1 MHPLV
6 LAALTRRSD
15 WNAQRPPRLGAN
27 APRCPRKARGL
38 ALLLLLA
45 AGRGSEQGRRWA
57 APFRLRSLASPSLR
71 SSGAASARSA
81 SASDW
86 AVLGGHAGLHGP
98 RIERR
103 LSASRLAE
111 GGFLPFLK
119 TAPKR
124 GGPCPREEERMRNR
138 QKPFTPSGRA
148 AHGCRRSPERSDLRS
163 SLNAAFQVRGSR
175 TSLTSRRAMVPCVRS
190 TLPSNPVTSNASARS
205 RRANNPVHPDYGK
218 GGVIGRNPAAWPAGR
233 IGKKCARHRFGLR
246 PSGWPL
252 LAVGP
257 LALRGCS

>member
-98 RIERR
+98 RIAAALRVPPRR
-103 LSASRLAE
+103 RRVSAFSENRPE
-111 GGFLPFLK
+111 TGRPLP
-119 TAPKR
+119 AR
-124 GGPCPREEERMRNR
+124 
-138 QKPFTPSGRA
+138 
-148 AHGCRRSPERSDLRS
+148 
-163 SLNAAFQVRGSR
+163 
-175 TSLTSRRAMVPCVRS
+175 RS
-190 TLPSNPVTSNASARS
+190 TLCLYSCFQ
-205 RRANNPVHPDYGK
+205 Y
-218 GGVIGRNPAAWPAGR
+218 
-233 IGKKCARHRFGLR
+233 
-246 PSGWPL
+246 L
-252 LAVGP
+252 LKQEM
-257 LALRGCS
+257 LLL